1 MKKLFAVFFSLSLLM
16 GVMTPM
22 SVSAEEEADP
32 AGTLFFEFEDLAEA
46 AGAGNIQTEANHRD
60 ALSVENASGKAY
72 WATID
77 TTTDPSATLTVNV
90 TAEQAGYYKCQYAVM
105 KQTDT
110 TNLSTISL
118 SVNDAFVGDNE
129 KNCTE
134 LADLTGYELVVD
146 GNGDPVLNEDGT
158 QKKKQVYPWQY
169 AKMSLFEG
177 ANACYLQ
184 EGANTLQVDVS
195 YAEKAQYGKW
205 KFFADYI
212 KFVPTKGTIIASEGT
227 VIEAEN
233 MTSQFPVEITGA
245 SGGKWIGKDAVT
257 VAGEEATTE
266 LKPIQTLVTFPESRY
281 YDLSFVTTKWSSS
294 VSEISLHLGGNKIGG
309 NKEDQQIGVNVQDR
323 FTGTEGAANWT
334 KQWCNMMEYSKSVW
348 IEAGTYPLEIQIA
361 CCEHQDYTTVVKYF
375 MDYVSFKPTADSV
388 EKDDL
393 NNYTAKVYFG
403 ASVSGTAMIALY
415 NGQEFLGVSSKS
427 VSEAQ
432 YVETSSVQT
441 DKTVTKVKV
450 FVWDGFENCIP
461 QIVCKEIIVS
471 E

>member
-1 MKKLFAVFFSLSLLM
+1 MKNFFAVFFSVTLLLSAI
-16 GVMTPM
+16 TPA
-22 SVSAEEEADP
+22 SRAAEELTGPE
-32 AGTLFFEFEDLAEA
+32 GTFQLEFETLAEA
-46 AGAGNIQTEANHRD
+46 AQLDNVQKVTNPANPGD
-60 ALSVENASGKAY
+60 MSTKYASGESF
-72 WATID
+72 WGHTG
-77 TTTDPSATLTVNV
+77 TQTDPSATFTFTAPKAGYYEVYYALGNAGANTTDLSPVSLTVNDV
-90 TAEQAGYYKCQYAVM
+90 
-105 KQTDT
+105 
-110 TNLSTISL
+110 L
-118 SVNDAFVGDNE
+118 VGDNI
-129 KNCTE
+129 KNNTQIE
-134 LADLTGYELVVD
+134 DLSQYQD
-146 GNGDPVLNEDGT
+146 NGDGT
-158 QKKKQVYPWQY
+158 KKRIYPWQY
-169 AKMSLFEG
+169 MGMMLFKG
-177 ANACYLQ
+177 SSVCYLNAG
-184 EGANTLQVDVS
+184 ENSLK
-195 YAEKAQYGKW
+195 AEVIKSGGNMPAY

-227 VIEAEN
+227 IIEAEN

-348 IEAGTYPLEIQIA
+348 IEAGTYPLEIQVA

-393 NNYTAKVYFG
+393 NNYMAKVYFG
-403 ASVSGTAMIALY
+403 APVSGTAMIALY
-415 NGQEFLGVSSKS
+415 NGQELLGVSSKS

-450 FVWDGFENCIP
+450 FVWDGFENCVP
-461 QIVCKEIIVS
+461 QIACKEIIVS